1 MASSMKHTSTVRIRK
16 LRKRGKANKSA
27 RNAAG
32 TTLSPEQ
39 LFAVKG

>member
-1 MASSMKHTSTVRIRK
+1 MASSAMQTHNVRLRK

-27 RNAAG
+27 RNNKG

-39 LFAVKG
+39 LFAVK